1 MHVIIEKALDSDAL
15 ARIRALLSDGSFYDG
30 RRTSTVAG
38 KHNLQL
44 EEESASASEA
54 GGLISEALLGHPL
67 FQRAARPNR
76 TLPLTFSKYEVGMSY
91 PEHVDA
97 AVMDGCRA
105 DVATTVFLGD
115 PESYDGGELVVD
127 TGAGER
133 AFKLPAGD
141 AIVYPAT
148 TLHRVAAVSRGV
160 RLVAIT
166 WTQSLVR
173 DAAKRKILFDLAR
186 AVDDFPDG
194 PCARGLRRGY
204 QNLLRLWA
212 ET

>member
-1 MHVIIEKALDSDAL
+1 MQVIIEKALDSDAL
-15 ARIRALLSDGSFYDG
+15 ARVRALLSAGSFYDG

-44 EEESASASEA
+44 EEESASALEA
-54 GGLISEALLGHPL
+54 GELISESLLGHKL
-67 FQRAARPNR
+67 FQRAARPKQM
-76 TLPLTFSKYEVGMSY
+76 LPLTFGKYEVGMSY
-91 PEHVDA
+91 PEHVDS
-97 AVMDGCRA
+97 AVMEGCRA

-115 PESYDGGELVVD
+115 PESYDGGELVLD

-141 AIVYPAT
+141 ALVYPAT
-148 TLHRVAAVSRGV
+148 TLHRVAVVSRGV

-173 DAAKRKILFDLAR
+173 DAARRKILFDLAS

-194 PCARGLRRGY
+194 PCALGLRRGY

-212 ET
+212 EM